1 MIIKIPNLQALQDM
15 NERILI
21 LGGGLPVVLGN
32 EVMGGIGVGGAP
44 GTQLDEA
51 CALAGLTSIGARPEV
66 VPRIRTGC
74 YATICDQ
81 RRVMDY
87 ESNP

>member
-1 MIIKIPNLQALQDM
+1 M

-32 EVMGGIGVGGAP
+32 EVVGGIGVGGAP

-51 CALAGLTSIGARPEV
+51 CALAGLTSIGAKPSIE
-66 VPRIRTGC
+66 
-74 YATICDQ
+74 
-81 RRVMDY
+81 
-87 ESNP
+87 